1 MELRCRPL
9 PIRCPLASLYLSAL
23 CQRQPLVIKSSPQ
36 QRRFHCARQMGC
48 LARIGTWLH
57 PPVIVH
63 VPTQSITISALF
75 LYLLPPPTPL
85 FSRLPFFRL
94 ATGFLPFH
102 LGLILTSFSFHVS
115 NRKSRY
121 IRSETCFN
129 GKSNP
134 EICSRW
140 TRYEIK
146 RERERYSFHGEWQK
160 LPCRS
165 FVPKP

>member
-75 LYLLPPPTPL
+75 LYLLPLSFPVSPSFDSPPVFFHSISAWFWPL
-85 FSRLPFFRL
+85 SPSTSR
-94 ATGFLPFH
+94 
-102 LGLILTSFSFHVS
+102 SS
-115 NRKSRY
+115 NRKSRH